1 MFTSEMRLRARPSLA
16 NVGCWTPFN
25 SIIYTFERDVSG
37 VELLAIFL
45 LCYYASFFEIVL
57 RTNSKAHGT
66 AFPEAGSALGLR
78 VGSML
83 GLDFFFV
90 FYRFTSPSPLTD

>member
-57 RTNSKAHGT
+57 RTNSKAHCK
-66 AFPEAGSALGLR
+66 SMS
-78 VGSML
+78 VG
-83 GLDFFFV
+83 G
-90 FYRFTSPSPLTD
+90 RFSYKARCLA